1 MIELR
6 NITKRFGDVV
16 ANNGVSIKVAPGT
29 IHAIVGE
36 NGAGK
41 STAMRIAY
49 GFYTADSG
57 EILINGQVCEI
68 RTPHDAIAQGVGMV
82 HQHFMLVEP
91 MTVAENIVLGSEPG
105 TAAALDLKKA
115 AVEIRKL
122 SDEFKLSVDPNAIIE
137 TLSVGQQ
144 QRVELLKALYRHAQL
159 LILDEPTAVL
169 TPQEVDE
176 FFVILRRMREQG
188 KTIVI
193 ITHKLSEVLAISDN
207 VTVMRDGRV
216 VGEVKTSET
225 NAADLAR
232 LMVGREVL
240 LRVEKPDAHAGKAV
254 LSVRDLTIKGREG
267 AASID
272 NVSFEV
278 RAGEIVGIAGVE
290 GNGQTELIEGLAGLQ
305 QPASGDILFENDPR
319 AFWSYPAGKTLT
331 SLLIILLLISLV
343 STGLAILTAA
353 SRQGLFLVPLVV
365 ALTGVFVRCTAIWG
379 LIIALKKR
387 SRWAPMVVGILASLA
402 FLLTLGSFLFA
413 GSPGILLAAL
423 NGSLLI
429 YTAVLGFRTHREFR
443 GQEKSELRKLLP
455 RQIKELGV
463 AHVPEDRHR
472 RGLLLDFTLCENT
485 ILGVHYRKPAVMGF
499 GSILLDQNGIQ
510 RRTDQVIRDFDVRPP
525 NSALPVRALSGG
537 NQQKL
542 IIGREF
548 ELPPKLLLVSQP
560 TRGVDIGAIEFIH
573 RKLVALRDDGCA
585 VLLVSAE
592 LEEVTALSDR
602 LLVIHNGHIV
612 GEVDPRK
619 TTNEEIGLMMTGG
632 SA

>member
-6 NITKRFGDVV
+6 NITKRFGAVI
-16 ANNGVSIKVAPGT
+16 ANDRVSIKVPPGT

-49 GFYTADSG
+49 GFYTPDSG
-57 EILINGQVCEI
+57 EILVDGQVRDI
-68 RTPHDAIAQGVGMV
+68 KSPHDAIALGIGMV

-105 TAAALDLKKA
+105 GAASLDLRKAAA
-115 AVEIRKL
+115 EIRKL
-122 SDEFKLSVDPNAIIE
+122 SDEFKLSVDPSVAIE

-169 TPQEVDE
+169 TPQEVEE

-216 VGEVKTSET
+216 VGNLKTSET
-225 NAADLAR
+225 NAAELAR

-240 LRVEKPDAHAGKAV
+240 LRVEKPDAKPGSAV
-254 LSVRDLTIKGREG
+254 LEIRALTILGRDG
-267 AASID
+267 SKRVD

-290 GNGQTELIEGLAGLQ
+290 GNGQTELIEALAGLRR
-305 QPASGDILFENDPR
+305 ASGGGATLEGREIGKLSAR
-319 AFWSYPAGKTLT
+319 A
-331 SLLIILLLISLV
+331 V
-343 STGLAILTAA
+343 
-353 SRQGLFLVPLVV
+353 
-365 ALTGVFVRCTAIWG
+365 
-379 LIIALKKR
+379 
-387 SRWAPMVVGILASLA
+387 
-402 FLLTLGSFLFA
+402 
-413 GSPGILLAAL
+413 
-423 NGSLLI
+423 
-429 YTAVLGFRTHREFR
+429 
-443 GQEKSELRKLLP
+443 
-455 RQIKELGV
+455 KELGV
-463 AHVPEDRHR
+463 AHIPEDRHA
-472 RGLLLDFTLCENT
+472 RGLLLEFNLADNT
-485 ILGVHYRKPAVMGF
+485 ILGAHYRKPPVAALGLIDDKAVIGKA
-499 GSILLDQNGIQ
+499 SRL
-510 RRTDQVIRDFDVRPP
+510 IRDFDVRPP
-525 NSALPVRALSGG
+525 NPALSARSLSGG

-548 ELPPKLLLVSQP
+548 DLKPKLLLVAQP

-573 RKLVALRDDGCA
+573 RKLVELRDSGAA

-592 LEEVTALSDR
+592 LEEVLSLADR
-602 LLVIHNGHIV
+602 VLVMYQGKIV
-612 GEVDPRK
+612 GEVDPQRVDQ
-619 TTNEEIGLMMTGG
+619 EEIGLMMTGG
-632 SA
+632 KKS